1 MKDYYHF
8 LLKWT
13 CQVSEVLCF
22 YFYFYC
28 RSANYS
34 ALVTTQLIL
43 VALHMVVFFVHISFV
58 SQLCFMTFY
67 SLLQA
72 SLAVIMFHVNV
83 KVGLGLTDT
92 DAWHMIETIAEKNNI
107 GYKQ

>member
-1 MKDYYHF
+1 MKDYYHI

-13 CQVSEVLCF
+13 CQVSEVF
-22 YFYFYC
+22 FFC

-34 ALVTTQLIL
+34 ALVTQLIL

-72 SLAVIMFHVNV
+72 SLVVIMFHVIV
-83 KVGLGLTDT
+83 KVGMGLTDT
-92 DAWHMIETIAEKNNI
+92 DAWHMIETIA
-107 GYKQ
+107 

>member
-22 YFYFYC
+22 YFYLYC

-43 VALHMVVFFVHISFV
+43 VALHMVVFFVHISLV
-58 SQLCFMTFY
+58 TTQ
-67 SLLQA
+67 Q
-72 SLAVIMFHVNV
+72 AVIMFHVIV
-83 KVGLGLTDT
+83 KVELGLNDI
-92 DAWHMIETIAEKNNI
+92 DAWHMIETIT
-107 GYKQ
+107 